1 MVGKVLM
8 SNEYGGIV
16 RLATFLARVKR
27 FALLPHKADNPV
39 QADIGSFFNVVLPQS
54 DY

>member
-16 RLATFLARVKR
+16 RLTTFLARAKR